1 MKLFRGLEDAFTSST
16 SIKNKFMEVVNRIRW
31 DSAEF
36 VEDEY
41 VFRLGDLTFTTPSL
55 VPDECKRMWSP
66 AVQLASGELLFIFA

>member
-1 MKLFRGLEDAFTSST
+1 MRLFDGLSDAFISST
-16 SIKNKFMEVVNRIRW
+16 NVKNKFLDVINRIRW

-36 VEDEY
+36 IEDEY

-55 VPDECKRMWSP
+55 VPDECKSLWSP

>member
-36 VEDEY
+36 IEDEY

-55 VPDECKRMWSP
+55 VPEECKNMWSP
-66 AVQLASGELLFIFA
+66 AVQLASGEYLFVFA